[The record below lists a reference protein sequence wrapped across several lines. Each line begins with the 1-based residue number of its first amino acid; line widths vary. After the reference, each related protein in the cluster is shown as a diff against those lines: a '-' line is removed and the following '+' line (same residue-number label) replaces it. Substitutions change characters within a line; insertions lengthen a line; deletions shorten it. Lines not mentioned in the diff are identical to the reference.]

1 MPTEFSQPARG
12 LAKGREPAV
21 VRRRKAASNQVDDV
35 QSSSELRQTMTR
47 RISLVVRMPMV
58 VSWLDCQRQT
68 WESATEAG
76 QQVVQQGN
84 YAEAERILLM
94 LCRKERSSA

>member
-1 MPTEFSQPARG
+1 
-12 LAKGREPAV
+12 
-21 VRRRKAASNQVDDV
+21 
-35 QSSSELRQTMTR
+35 MTR

-76 QQVVQQGN
+76 QPVVQQGN

-94 LCRKERSSA
+94 AVHEAEKFGLNDRRVSVHLSQLAQVYVGKGMYVETELE

>member
-1 MPTEFSQPARG
+1 
-12 LAKGREPAV
+12 
-21 VRRRKAASNQVDDV
+21 
-35 QSSSELRQTMTR
+35 MTR

-94 LCRKERSSA
+94 AVHEAEKFGLNDRRVSVHLSQLAQVYAGKGMYVETELVSSQLL